1 MKKYTDP
8 QTLAY
13 SEQRFSLNR
22 LAYYLDA
29 VSVLLLALY
38 WFTDTTFGNRKV
50 MGVACVLTIVV
61 LVLCLLTQR
70 TVRNRWLPFLVAFV
84 LLFIHGLFVP
94 HL

>member
-1 MKKYTDP
+1 MKRYTDP
-8 QTLAY
+8 QLAY

-22 LAYYLDA
+22 LAYSLDA
-29 VSVLLLALY
+29 VSLLLFALY
-38 WFTDTTFGNRKV
+38 WFVDTTFGNRTV

-70 TVRNRWLPFLVAFV
+70 TVRHRWLPFLVAFV